1 MTSDRCGLASFFVL
15 ALAACA
21 TTQPAPE
28 GTWERIAADRLAATS
43 PEQRSIVRERL
54 VAEGYAT
61 PELPLG
67 RDPLVVPTARY
78 IADHPESGWTR
89 LRTPLRAGRLVSGSE
104 YFVVVDEP
112 LLLDEQE
119 GSSSEVRRGPGHPGA
134 PGEGRTT
141 LPAEEDEVAPLEG
154 EDATVPP
161 VPRAP
166 LPEVDDTASPVE
178 ERGPSSAPSS
188 PPPPATEPLPPVD
201 EPPPVEVVVPREPVT
216 PDPEARLDGVYAVQS
231 VHCEPP
237 HEARVTLLRGKPT
250 ADDLALEVI
259 ERTAVWYDHQR
270 DGISAGDWFCVEPH
284 RFCYGV
290 ITFEVWRGSERIG
303 DVFAPSLGA
312 ISEDASERALIEL
325 TRSAVDATCSFDF

>member
-1 MTSDRCGLASFFVL
+1 MTTSDRYRLTSFFVL
-15 ALAACA
+15 ALAACT
-21 TTQPAPE
+21 TTQPSPE
-28 GTWERIAADRLAATS
+28 GTWERIAADRLAAAS

-78 IADHPESGWTR
+78 IADYPESGWTR
-89 LRTPLRAGRLVSGSE
+89 LRTPPRAGQLVSGPE
-104 YFVVVDEP
+104 YFVAVDE
-112 LLLDEQE
+112 LE

-141 LPAEEDEVAPLEG
+141 LPAEGEDEVAPLED
-154 EDATVPP
+154 EDTTVPP
-161 VPRAP
+161 DPRAP
-166 LPEVDDTASPVE
+166 LPEVDGTASPAE
-178 ERGPSSAPSS
+178 ERDPSSAPSS

-250 ADDLALEVI
+250 ADYLALEVI

-270 DGISAGDWFCVEPH
+270 DGISAEDWFCVEPH

-290 ITFEVWRGSERIG
+290 ITFEAWRGTERTG

-325 TRSAVDATCSFDF
+325 TRSAVDAKCSFDF